1 MMLGGVPPWKLTCQ
15 FFFTPQMIYYL
26 FYPIIFIG
34 INNSS
39 SQCGLDLEKSWV
51 VKYYYFRLATALFGI
66 LVTNEW
72 KEYQYKIHCKNWGK
86 YMLVR
91 TFASIISYEMLN
103 NNYRNLQK
111 EDVNITVNFLLG
123 MMKGDCKFL
132 TPISHL
138 ILQVLPDILI

>member
-1 MMLGGVPPWKLTCQ
+1 
-15 FFFTPQMIYYL
+15 
-26 FYPIIFIG
+26 
-34 INNSS
+34 
-39 SQCGLDLEKSWV
+39 
-51 VKYYYFRLATALFGI
+51 
-66 LVTNEW
+66 
-72 KEYQYKIHCKNWGK
+72 
-86 YMLVR
+86 MLVR